1 MKPLATEILHDLK
14 KHCRVWQIATAIT
27 TVIATAEFVII
38 MMMQK
43 VGVFM
48 KRDIPT
54 PNAPVFANLR
64 NRGLTCIGIAGTQAG
79 LERARSQGLTIFEPR
94 LNYSTKEYNEIVR
107 RRQKYDK

>member
-1 MKPLATEILHDLK
+1 MKNLATDILRNEK
-14 KHCRVWQIATAIT
+14 RKCTFWKIAT
-27 TVIATAEFVII
+27 VIVLAVALVELVVIVF
-38 MMMQK
+38 QK

-64 NRGLTCIGIAGTQAG
+64 NRGLTCIGIAGTEKG

-94 LNYSTKEYNEIVR
+94 LNYSMTEYNDICR
-107 RRQKYDK
+107 RRQKYNK

>member
-1 MKPLATEILHDLK
+1 MQNLATDVLHDLK
-14 KHCRVWQIATAIT
+14 KHCRVWQIATVIT
-27 TVIATAEFVII
+27 TFIAVVELMII
-38 MMMQK
+38 VFQK

-64 NRGLTCIGIAGTQAG
+64 NRGLTCIGVAGTQAG

>member
-1 MKPLATEILHDLK
+1 
-14 KHCRVWQIATAIT
+14 
-27 TVIATAEFVII
+27 
-38 MMMQK
+38 
-43 VGVFM
+43 M

-54 PNAPVFANLR
+54 PNALVFANLR
-64 NRGLTCIGIAGTQAG
+64 NRGLTCIGVAGTEKG

>member
-1 MKPLATEILHDLK
+1 MKLATELLHDLK
-14 KHCRVWQIATAIT
+14 KTANFWKLATIVCLTLA
-27 TVIATAEFVII
+27 VAEFVII

-43 VGVFM
+43 EVFM

-64 NRGLTCIGIAGTQAG
+64 NRGLTCIGVAGTEKG

-94 LNYSTKEYNEIVR
+94 LNYSVTEYNEICK
-107 RRQKYDK
+107 RRQKYYK